1 MTAWI
6 SDPDNIYSVK
16 VMIYTD
22 SDDDYETNYHAFT
35 VTDFLILDD
44 SDAGGDSLDWLT
56 NEYLQ
61 DYTY

>member
-6 SDPDNIYSVK
+6 SDPDNIYRVK

-22 SDDDYETNYHAFT
+22 SDDDYENNLHEFT
-35 VTDFLILDD
+35 VIDFLILDQ
-44 SDAGGDSLDWLT
+44 SEAEGESLDWLT